1 MLKNNPP
8 DVVYGAF
15 SQAFFE
21 GAIKL
26 FQRDKQLQNVVMTD
40 AVAREQAIK
49 HFFSRALREAREDRW
64 RYQNLRLRILEMWSP
79 PNFCFQTM

>member
-49 HFFSRALREAREDRW
+49 HFFSRALREAREDR
-64 RYQNLRLRILEMWSP
+64 
-79 PNFCFQTM
+79 